1 MLDKILQLYIGFC
14 YLERLRTTPHYI
26 QCFKKN
32 IIYNDKK
39 IGPSHFF
46 YYINKCKTVVD
57 PIIKKII

>member
-14 YLERLRTTPHYI
+14 YLERLRTTPDYI
-26 QCFKKN
+26 QCLKKN

-46 YYINKCKTVVD
+46 ITLTSAKRLWT
-57 PIIKKII
+57 P